1 MALTW
6 IEFKGQRILYND
18 FRGMTEDAM
27 IQQLDD
33 EIAQLRKEPGKSRM
47 LVDVTQARAGQRF
60 MAAAKGKAKAI
71 DALID
76 RQAIVGVDGLK
87 GIQLK
92 AYNSLGGG
100 TLKPFDSET
109 AAKEYLAS

>member
-6 IEFKGQRILYND
+6 IEFKGQRILHND
-18 FRGMTEDAM
+18 FRGMTEDEM
-27 IQQLDD
+27 IRQLDE
-33 EIAQLRKEPGKSRM
+33 EIAQLRAERGTSRM
-47 LVDVTQARAGQRF
+47 LVDVTEAGAGQRF
-60 MAAAKGKAKAI
+60 MAAAKGKAKEI
-71 DALID
+71 DALVD

-87 GIQLK
+87 GILLR
-92 AYNSLGGG
+92 AYNALGGG